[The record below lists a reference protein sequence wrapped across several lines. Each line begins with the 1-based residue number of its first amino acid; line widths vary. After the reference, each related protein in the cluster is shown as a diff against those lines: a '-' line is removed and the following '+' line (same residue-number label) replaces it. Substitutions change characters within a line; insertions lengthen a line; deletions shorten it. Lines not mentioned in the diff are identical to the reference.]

1 MLRLIFLL
9 AMLFVISAHDAVAE
23 IAGSATVID
32 GDTIEIRGQRIR
44 LFGIDSPES
53 AQLCQAGQ
61 KPYRCGQQAALALAD
76 RIGERT
82 VRCQERDT
90 DRYGRVVAVCYA
102 GGEDL
107 DRWMVEQGWAVA
119 FRKYSLDYVDAE
131 NDARKARRGIWQ
143 GEFEMPWEWRAARR
157 NP

>member
-82 VRCQERDT
+82 VRCHERDT
-90 DRYGRVVAVCYA
+90 DR
-102 GGEDL
+102 
-107 DRWMVEQGWAVA
+107 
-119 FRKYSLDYVDAE
+119 
-131 NDARKARRGIWQ
+131 
-143 GEFEMPWEWRAARR
+143 
-157 NP
+157 